1 MADGHALLELNDVR
15 IRYGVIEAV
24 KGINL
29 TVNEGEIVTLIG
41 GNGAG
46 KTTTLRAISMVHGPS
61 QGQIMFEG
69 EDITSLKSHEV
80 VEQGHHPGPRGAAH
94 LPEHVASRENL
105 DDGCLPAN
113 DGDQVRARTTSSITS
128 TSCSRVLKERLKQAG
143 GTLSGGEQQMLAI
156 GRALMAKPKLL
167 MLDEPSMGLAP
178 QVVERVF
185 EVIEEVNSQGDPRSA
200 DRAERTDGAPSGQ
213 PWLRHRDGRDRPRG
227 RCQEAAWATTR
238 CARRTSARN
247 REERCIRK
255 NRALLATD
263 RRCSRHSRWSW
274 PPVAATRANADGARR

>member
-1 MADGHALLELNDVR
+1 MAAPLLELRDIR

-61 QGQIMFEG
+61 HGEILLKG
-69 EDITSLKSHEV
+69 EDLRNLHSHEIV
-80 VEQGHHPGPRGAAH
+80 DKGVIQV
-94 LPEHVASRENL
+94 PEGRHIFPNMSVRENL
-105 DDGCLPAN
+105 VMGAFQREGVTRSELAEEMDHIYTLFP
-113 DGDQVRARTTSSITS
+113 
-128 TSCSRVLKERLKQAG
+128 VLKERLKQAG

-185 EVIEEVNSQGDPRSA
+185 NVIQEVNSEGIPILLIEQNAQMALQTANRGYVIESGEIVLEDEA
-200 DRAERTDGAPSGQ
+200 DKLLGNDQVRKAYLG
-213 PWLRHRDGRDRPRG
+213 
-227 RCQEAAWATTR
+227 
-238 CARRTSARN
+238 
-247 REERCIRK
+247 EE
-255 NRALLATD
+255 
-263 RRCSRHSRWSW
+263 
-274 PPVAATRANADGARR
+274 